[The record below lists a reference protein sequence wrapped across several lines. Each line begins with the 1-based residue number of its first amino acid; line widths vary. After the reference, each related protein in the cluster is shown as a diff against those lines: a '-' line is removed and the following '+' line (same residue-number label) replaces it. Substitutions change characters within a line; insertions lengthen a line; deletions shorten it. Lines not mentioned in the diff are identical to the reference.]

1 MFISVP
7 DPADNACRLAR
18 PAKRR
23 YSQLTIMAVFPPT
36 NFMVSIMQSAN
47 RNWIKLLAGI
57 AVLAIAA
64 IAYFS
69 LSAPQA
75 APNVTYTGL
84 DGQKFTSESLKG
96 KVVMVN
102 FWATW
107 CVPCRQEMPHLQ
119 ALYER
124 YNSLGFELLAVNVD
138 KNNAEGARKWL
149 EETPVSFPVLF
160 DPNNEVTKLYKVQT
174 MPSTVLVARDGTM
187 RFIHHGYKPGYE
199 NDYQTQV
206 RALLRE

>member
-1 MFISVP
+1 MLRAFS
-7 DPADNACRLAR
+7 
-18 PAKRR
+18 
-23 YSQLTIMAVFPPT
+23 
-36 NFMVSIMQSAN
+36 
-47 RNWIKLLAGI
+47 
-57 AVLAIAA
+57 VLAMTTLVASLAWAA
-64 IAYFS
+64 TLSGPAPGFTLQSSTGEQVS
-69 LSAPQA
+69 L
-75 APNVTYTGL
+75 
-84 DGQKFTSESLKG
+84 ESLKG

-124 YNSLGFELLAVNVD
+124 YGNLGFELLAVNVE

-149 EETPVSFPVLF
+149 EETPVTFPVLL
-160 DPNNEVTKLYKVQT
+160 DGNNQVSKLYKVQT
-174 MPSTVLVARDGTM
+174 MPSTVLIGRDGTM

-199 NDYQTQV
+199 NEYQTQV

>member
-1 MFISVP
+1 MLRAFS
-7 DPADNACRLAR
+7 
-18 PAKRR
+18 
-23 YSQLTIMAVFPPT
+23 
-36 NFMVSIMQSAN
+36 
-47 RNWIKLLAGI
+47 
-57 AVLAIAA
+57 VLALTTLVASLAWAA
-64 IAYFS
+64 AVSGPAPGFTLQSRDGAQVS
-69 LSAPQA
+69 LAS
-75 APNVTYTGL
+75 
-84 DGQKFTSESLKG
+84 QKG
-96 KVVMVN
+96 NVVMIN

-124 YNSLGFELLAVNVD
+124 YSSLGFELLAVNVV
-138 KNNAEGARKWL
+138 KNNAEGARTWL

-174 MPSTVLVARDGTM
+174 MPTTVLIGRDGTM

>member
-1 MFISVP
+1 MLRAFSVLVMTTLVASLAWAAQTLSG
-7 DPADNACRLAR
+7 PA
-18 PAKRR
+18 P
-23 YSQLTIMAVFPPT
+23 
-36 NFMVSIMQSAN
+36 
-47 RNWIKLLAGI
+47 G
-57 AVLAIAA
+57 
-64 IAYFS
+64 FS
-69 LSAPQA
+69 LQSR
-75 APNVTYTGL
+75 
-84 DGQKFTSESLKG
+84 DGQQVSLASLKG

-107 CVPCRQEMPHLQ
+107 CVPCRQEMPHLE
-119 ALYER
+119 ALYEK
-124 YNSLGFELLAVNVD
+124 YNSLGFELLAVNVE

-149 EETPVSFPVLF
+149 EETPVTFPVLF

-199 NDYQTQV
+199 SEYQTQV

>member
-1 MFISVP
+1 MLRAFSVLVLTTLV
-7 DPADNACRLAR
+7 ASLA
-18 PAKRR
+18 
-23 YSQLTIMAVFPPT
+23 
-36 NFMVSIMQSAN
+36 
-47 RNWIKLLAGI
+47 W
-57 AVLAIAA
+57 AA
-64 IAYFS
+64 T
-69 LSAPQA
+69 LSGP
-75 APNVTYTGL
+75 APNFNLQTL
-84 DGQKFTSESLKG
+84 DGKPVSLASLKG

-119 ALYER
+119 ALYEK
-124 YNSLGFELLAVNVD
+124 YNGLGFELLAVNVE

-149 EETPVSFPVLF
+149 EETPVTFTVLS

-187 RFIHHGYKPGYE
+187 RFIHHGYKAGYE
-199 NDYQTQV
+199 NEYQTQV

>member
-1 MFISVP
+1 MLRAFSVLVMTTLVASLAWAAQTLSG
-7 DPADNACRLAR
+7 PAPGFTLQSRDGEQVSLA
-18 PAKRR
+18 
-23 YSQLTIMAVFPPT
+23 
-36 NFMVSIMQSAN
+36 
-47 RNWIKLLAGI
+47 
-57 AVLAIAA
+57 
-64 IAYFS
+64 S
-69 LSAPQA
+69 L
-75 APNVTYTGL
+75 
-84 DGQKFTSESLKG
+84 EG

-124 YNSLGFELLAVNVD
+124 YNSLGFELLAVNVEKD
-138 KNNAEGARKWL
+138 NAEGARKWL
-149 EETPVSFPVLF
+149 AETPVTFPVLF
-160 DPNNEVTKLYKVQT
+160 DPNNQVTKLYKVQT

-199 NDYQTQV
+199 GDYQTQV

>member
-1 MFISVP
+1 MLRAFS
-7 DPADNACRLAR
+7 
-18 PAKRR
+18 
-23 YSQLTIMAVFPPT
+23 
-36 NFMVSIMQSAN
+36 
-47 RNWIKLLAGI
+47 
-57 AVLAIAA
+57 VLAMTTLVASLAWAA
-64 IAYFS
+64 TLSGPAPSFTLQSSTGEQVS
-69 LSAPQA
+69 L
-75 APNVTYTGL
+75 
-84 DGQKFTSESLKG
+84 ESLKG

-124 YNSLGFELLAVNVD
+124 YESLGFELLAVNVE

-149 EETPVSFPVLF
+149 EETPVTFPVLL
-160 DPNNEVTKLYKVQT
+160 DGNNQVSKLYKVQT
-174 MPSTVLVARDGTM
+174 MPSTVLIGRDGTM

-199 NDYQTQV
+199 NEYQTQV

>member
-1 MFISVP
+1 MLRAFSVLVMTTLVASLAWAAQTLSG
-7 DPADNACRLAR
+7 PA
-18 PAKRR
+18 P
-23 YSQLTIMAVFPPT
+23 
-36 NFMVSIMQSAN
+36 
-47 RNWIKLLAGI
+47 G
-57 AVLAIAA
+57 
-64 IAYFS
+64 FS
-69 LSAPQA
+69 LQSR
-75 APNVTYTGL
+75 
-84 DGQKFTSESLKG
+84 DGQQVSLASLKG

-107 CVPCRQEMPHLQ
+107 CVPCRQEMPHLE
-119 ALYER
+119 ALYEK
-124 YNSLGFELLAVNVD
+124 YNSLGFELLAVNVE

-149 EETPVSFPVLF
+149 EETPVTFPVLF

-199 NDYQTQV
+199 SDYQTQV

>member
-1 MFISVP
+1 MLRAFSVLMMTTLVASLAWAAQTLSG
-7 DPADNACRLAR
+7 PAPGFTLQSNGGEQVSLA
-18 PAKRR
+18 
-23 YSQLTIMAVFPPT
+23 
-36 NFMVSIMQSAN
+36 
-47 RNWIKLLAGI
+47 
-57 AVLAIAA
+57 
-64 IAYFS
+64 
-69 LSAPQA
+69 
-75 APNVTYTGL
+75 
-84 DGQKFTSESLKG
+84 SLKG

-124 YNSLGFELLAVNVD
+124 YNSLGFELLAVNVE

-149 EETPVSFPVLF
+149 EETPVTFPVLF

-199 NDYQTQV
+199 GEYQTQV

>member
-1 MFISVP
+1 MLRAFSV
-7 DPADNACRLAR
+7 
-18 PAKRR
+18 
-23 YSQLTIMAVFPPT
+23 IV
-36 NFMVSIMQSAN
+36 VSG
-47 RNWIKLLAGI
+47 LLAS
-57 AVLAIAA
+57 LAWAA
-64 IAYFS
+64 QTLSGPAPDFS
-69 LSAPQA
+69 LQSRDGELVSLA
-75 APNVTYTGL
+75 A
-84 DGQKFTSESLKG
+84 QKG
-96 KVVMVN
+96 DVVMIN

-124 YNSLGFELLAVNVD
+124 YQSLGFELLAVNVE
-138 KNNAEGARKWL
+138 KNNAAGARKWL
-149 EETPVSFPVLF
+149 EETPVTFTVLT
-160 DPNNEVTKLYKVQT
+160 DPNNEITKLYKVQT

>member
-1 MFISVP
+1 MLRAFS
-7 DPADNACRLAR
+7 
-18 PAKRR
+18 
-23 YSQLTIMAVFPPT
+23 
-36 NFMVSIMQSAN
+36 
-47 RNWIKLLAGI
+47 
-57 AVLAIAA
+57 VLALTTLVASLAWAA
-64 IAYFS
+64 AVSGPAPGFTLQSRDGAQVS
-69 LSAPQA
+69 LAS
-75 APNVTYTGL
+75 
-84 DGQKFTSESLKG
+84 QKG
-96 KVVMVN
+96 NVVMIN

-124 YNSLGFELLAVNVD
+124 YSSLGFELLAVNVE

-149 EETPVSFPVLF
+149 EETPVTCPLLF
-160 DPNNEVTKLYKVQT
+160 DPNNEGTTLYKVQT
-174 MPSTVLVARDGTM
+174 MPTTVLIGRDGTM

>member
-1 MFISVP
+1 MLRAFSVFVMTTLV
-7 DPADNACRLAR
+7 ASLAW
-18 PAKRR
+18 AA
-23 YSQLTIMAVFPPT
+23 T
-36 NFMVSIMQSAN
+36 VS
-47 RNWIKLLAGI
+47 G
-57 AVLAIAA
+57 
-64 IAYFS
+64 
-69 LSAPQA
+69 P
-75 APNVTYTGL
+75 APNFTLQSNAG
-84 DGQKFTSESLKG
+84 GQVSLASLKG

-119 ALYER
+119 ALYQR
-124 YNSLGFELLAVNVD
+124 YESLGFELLAVNVE

-149 EETPVSFPVLF
+149 EETPVTFPVLF
-160 DPNNEVTKLYKVQT
+160 DPENQVTKLYKVQT
-174 MPSTVLVARDGTM
+174 MPSTVLIGRDGTM